1 MAKSRARGEA
11 QRGVRIVRDPGN
23 RGGAPIIEG
32 SGVRVMDVAVRY
44 ELLGMSPEE
53 IASALP
59 HLTLAQIHAALSHY
73 YDNKAVLDREWRRAV
88 RQASRQRRRSSS
100 VLEGKLGRLADLPG

>member
-1 MAKSRARGEA
+1 MAKARARPEA
-11 QRGVRIVRDPGN
+11 QLGIRIVRDPGI

-44 ELLGMSPEE
+44 EVLGMSPEE
-53 IASALP
+53 IVSALP

-73 YDNKAVLDREWRRAV
+73 YEHKAALDREWKAAV
-88 RQASRQRRRSSS
+88 RQASRQRRRSSCRS
-100 VLEGKLGRLADLPG
+100 ALPRSA

>member
-1 MAKSRARGEA
+1 MAKGRARAEA
-11 QRGVRIVRDPGN
+11 QQGIRIVRDPGI

-32 SGVRVMDVAVRY
+32 SGVRVVDVAVRY

-59 HLTLAQIHAALSHY
+59 HLTLAQIHAGLSY
-73 YDNKAVLDREWRRAV
+73 YYQNKAALDRDWRTAV
-88 RQASRQRRRSSS
+88 RQVSRQRRRSSS
-100 VLEGKLGRLADLPG
+100 VLEGKLGRLADLSG